1 MARQKKILIRQ
12 KLLFLLSV
20 IPFLAIGQSQLS
32 STITQEPPNSR
43 DRTIEATL
51 INDLKREN
59 PIVVFKPVKSVALS
73 TKTKDLKLFQF
84 IDEQEMDT
92 LFLRIK
98 PLTNVKQPFKK
109 TIETK
114 DLFEN

>member
-1 MARQKKILIRQ
+1 MRQ
-12 KLLFLLSV
+12 KLLFLLTV
-20 IPFLAIGQSQLS
+20 IPFLAIGQSRLS
-32 STITQEPPNSR
+32 NTITQELPNSH
-43 DRTIEATL
+43 DRTIETTL
-51 INDLKREN
+51 INDMKREK

-84 IDEQEMDT
+84 IDEQEIDT